1 VNDIAL
7 LVKSY
12 SGDLHY
18 AERLFRSIRRHN
30 VASLPVFLVV
40 PDSDIPAFEA
50 VVENSATII
59 PETTFAAHLV
69 DAPVAGISAGY
80 MNQEIIK
87 LAFWETGLS
96 ENYFSVD
103 SDAEFIRDFTAED
116 FLADGAVPYTLM
128 SEDADLHVEPG
139 YFRDHWQTRAAS
151 LERLRATIG
160 YEGLWPLTVHG
171 HAIFSST
178 ALRSFK
184 EDFLDPRGWDYVDAL
199 AISPYEPSWYT
210 AWVLHAEPIPIVRRE
225 PLVKTFH
232 TPTQHLE
239 YVLRGVQEADVARGY
254 LAVVVN
260 SNFSRGEGVVPM
272 QQAPHQALASYVSTG
287 DLVAAIGKR
296 IWLRAVVE
304 QHPLRSARRRLGAL
318 ALRVPGLRNYVDT
331 GSPSS

>member
-1 VNDIAL
+1 MIPIAL

-12 SGDLHY
+12 AGDLPY
-18 AERLFRSIRRHN
+18 AERLFVSIRRHN

-40 PDSDIPAFEA
+40 PDSDVSAF
-50 VVENSATII
+50 
-59 PETTFAAHLV
+59 AHLEDSTTSIV
-69 DAPVAGISAGY
+69 PESRFNEHLVQDSVAGISAGY

-87 LAFWETGLS
+87 LAFWETGLA
-96 ENYFSVD
+96 ENYFCVD
-103 SDAEFIRDFTAED
+103 SDAQFVRDFTAED
-116 FLADGAVPYTLM
+116 FLAGGTTPFTLM
-128 SEDADLHVEPG
+128 TEDADLQVEPG
-139 YFRDHWQTRAAS
+139 YYRDTWRTRAAA
-151 LERLRATIG
+151 LERLRDAMG
-160 YEGLWPLTVHG
+160 YRGIWPLTVHG

-199 AISPYEPSWYT
+199 AIAPYEPSWYT
-210 AWVLHAEPIPIVRRE
+210 AWVLHAAPIPVVRRE

-260 SNFSRGEGVVPM
+260 SNFSRGEGVLSL
-272 QQAPHQALASYVSTG
+272 QEAPHQALASYVPAR
-287 DLVAAIGKR
+287 DLIAAMGKR
-296 IWLRAVVE
+296 VWLRAVVE
-304 QHPLRSARRRLGAL
+304 QTPLRSARHRLGAL

-331 GSPSS
+331 GNPSA